1 MNTRDLT
8 LLLKY
13 NQWANLRIV
22 RYAARL
28 TARQLNAPH
37 KLSQGSALLTLFHIA
52 DAEWSWRLACQEG
65 AFPGAYLHDKL
76 PLRLSALRAFWLDE
90 MEQMLGYVATLT
102 DRQVNQPVQY
112 HWGRARPRQR
122 TRWHILVHVVNH
134 GTQHRSEVA
143 HYLTAC
149 GHSPGDMDF
158 TIFAS
163 KHSQ

>member
-1 MNTRDLT
+1 MNTRDLS
-8 LLLKY
+8 LLLNY
-13 NQWANLRIV
+13 NQWANRRIV

-28 TARQLNAPH
+28 TTRQLNAPR
-37 KLSQGSALLTLFHIA
+37 KLSHGSALLTLFHIA

-65 AFPGAYLHDKL
+65 AFPGVYLYDKL
-76 PLRLSALRAFWLDE
+76 PLRLPTLRAFWLDE
-90 MEQMLGYVATLT
+90 MEQMLGYLATLS
-102 DRQVNQPVQY
+102 DHQINRKVQY
-112 HWGRARPRQR
+112 RWGRARPRKQ
-122 TRWHILVHVVNH
+122 TLWHILVHVVNH

-158 TIFAS
+158 TIFAA